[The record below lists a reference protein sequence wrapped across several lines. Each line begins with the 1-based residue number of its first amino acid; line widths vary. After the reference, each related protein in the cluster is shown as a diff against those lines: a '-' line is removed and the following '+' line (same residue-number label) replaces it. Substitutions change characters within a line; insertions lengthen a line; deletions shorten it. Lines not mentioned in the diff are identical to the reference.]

1 MSKASH
7 SFLAIS
13 LVILFIIFGSLF
25 AQQSNRQGSSGSPQA
40 KININTASLEE
51 LQTLPRIGPAIA
63 QRIIDYRKE
72 HGPFKKIEDLLKVQ
86 GIGERVFEQIKD
98 RITVGSEIKEK

>member
-1 MSKASH
+1 MFKSGQKILATGLVL
-7 SFLAIS
+7 FL
-13 LVILFIIFGSLF
+13 IFGPLL
-25 AQQSNRQGSSGSPQA
+25 ARQSNRQSNSATAPA
-40 KININTASLEE
+40 KININTATLEE

-72 HGPFKKIEDLLKVQ
+72 HGPFKRIEDLLKVQ

-98 RITVGSEIKEK
+98 RITVGPEVRDK

>member
-1 MSKASH
+1 MFKSGQKILATGLVL
-7 SFLAIS
+7 FL
-13 LVILFIIFGSLF
+13 IFGPLL
-25 AQQSNRQGSSGSPQA
+25 ARQSNRQSNSATASA
-40 KININTASLEE
+40 KLNINTATLEE

-72 HGPFKKIEDLLKVQ
+72 HGPFKRIEDLLKVQ

-98 RITVGSEIKEK
+98 RITVGPEVRDK

>member
-1 MSKASH
+1 MKTGH
-7 SFLAIS
+7 YLLAPI
-13 LVILFIIFGSLF
+13 LILFIIFGPLL
-25 AQQSNRQGSSGSPQA
+25 AHQGNRQVGLGSPQA

-72 HGPFKKIEDLLKVQ
+72 HGPFKRIEDLLKVQ
-86 GIGERVFEQIKD
+86 GIGERIFEQIKD
-98 RITVGSEIKEK
+98 RITVGSEVKNK

>member
-1 MSKASH
+1 MFKSGHKILATALVL
-7 SFLAIS
+7 FL
-13 LVILFIIFGSLF
+13 IFGPLL
-25 AQQSNRQGSSGSPQA
+25 ARQSNRQSGSATAPV
-40 KININTASLEE
+40 KININTATLEE

-72 HGPFKKIEDLLKVQ
+72 HGPFKRIEDLLKVQ

-98 RITVGSEIKEK
+98 RITVGPEVRDK

>member
-1 MSKASH
+1 MIKPGYY
-7 SFLAIS
+7 FLATT
-13 LVILFIIFGSLF
+13 LILFIIFGPLL
-25 AQQSNRQGSSGSPQA
+25 AQQGNRQTGSGSPPA
-40 KININTASLEE
+40 KININTANLEE

-72 HGPFKKIEDLLKVQ
+72 HGPFKRIEDLLKVQ

-98 RITVGSEIKEK
+98 RITVGSEVKDK

>member
-1 MSKASH
+1 MFKSGQKLLATALVL
-7 SFLAIS
+7 FL
-13 LVILFIIFGSLF
+13 IFGPLLARQSN
-25 AQQSNRQGSSGSPQA
+25 QQSSSANAPA
-40 KININTASLEE
+40 KININTATLEE

-72 HGPFKKIEDLLKVQ
+72 HGPFKRIEDLLKVQ

-98 RITVGSEIKEK
+98 RITVGPEVRNK

>member
-1 MSKASH
+1 MKAGH
-7 SFLAIS
+7 YILATT
-13 LVILFIIFGSLF
+13 LILFIILGPLL
-25 AQQSNRQGSSGSPQA
+25 AQQGNRQTGSSSPPA

-72 HGPFKKIEDLLKVQ
+72 HGPFKRIEDLLKVQ
-86 GIGERVFEQIKD
+86 GIGERIFEQIKD
-98 RITVGSEIKEK
+98 RITVGTEVKDK

>member
-1 MSKASH
+1 M
-7 SFLAIS
+7 FGLN
-13 LVILFIIFGSLF
+13 LRLLTVGLLFFICLGPLIAYQNS
-25 AQQSNRQGSSGSPQA
+25 QQSSSQSVRA

-72 HGPFKKIEDLLKVQ
+72 HGPFKRIEDIMKVQ
-86 GIGERVFEQIKD
+86 GIGERVFEQIKE
-98 RITVGSEIKEK
+98 RITVGPETTNK